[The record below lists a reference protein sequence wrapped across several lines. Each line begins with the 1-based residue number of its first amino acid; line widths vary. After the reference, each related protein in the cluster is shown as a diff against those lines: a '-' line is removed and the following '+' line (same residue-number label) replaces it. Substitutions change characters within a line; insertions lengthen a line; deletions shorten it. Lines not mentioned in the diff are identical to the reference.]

1 MDIRKIVLLGSGL
14 LIGAALGLW
23 ILWGGPFKADSAS
36 RKMPEIGLQSSD
48 FSLEDLSGKQITLS
62 SLQGK
67 AVILNFWATW
77 CPPCKEE
84 MPLLQDYARRYPD
97 RLVVVGVDYQED
109 QRDVAAFVHDLDIQF
124 PIVLDNQ
131 GSVANQYFVRSFP
144 TTFFIDSSGV
154 LRAQHIGQLDAA
166 LVDEYLAKV
175 GISP

>member
-97 RLVVVGVDYQED
+97 RLVVVGVAKSQLYDIRFYLRED
-109 QRDVAAFVHDLDIQF
+109 QNEIQDHNLAVHC
-124 PIVLDNQ
+124 
-131 GSVANQYFVRSFP
+131 
-144 TTFFIDSSGV
+144 
-154 LRAQHIGQLDAA
+154 H
-166 LVDEYLAKV
+166 YL
-175 GISP
+175 